1 MGNKETHRSE
11 TVVEI
16 EIKLI
21 GKASI
26 RTDDSG
32 VAKHVLTFVVKATGY
47 SWHCDTVVVKA
58 TGYSCYETH
67 FTVAVNV
74 MMYSWSCD
82 TDVVK
87 VMMYSWS

>member
-32 VAKHVLTFVVKATGY
+32 VAKHVLT
-47 SWHCDTVVVKA
+47 CITVGFCCWVIIAKTSVMCV
-58 TGYSCYETH
+58 G
-67 FTVAVNV
+67 TVFGGAGLRAAV
-74 MMYSWSCD
+74 SSRLRLL
-82 TDVVK
+82 
-87 VMMYSWS
+87 